1 MRHGHSLFLGFT
13 ENEEQTHLVGDV
25 IHHDDTV
32 GTTVVAGGDGS
43 KPLLACC
50 VPLSKAP
57 LKQHM
62 SVTASTQ
69 IQRSKSLTMNLIDVQ
84 QQHKGWLKHQSA
96 FLLVGGL

>member
-1 MRHGHSLFLGFT
+1 MIEPTQQQSILGFVVGQLSRHGHSLFLRFT

-32 GTTVVAGGDGS
+32 GTAVVAGGDGS
-43 KPLLACC
+43 KPLLACR

-57 LKQHM
+57 LKQHT

-69 IQRSKSLTMNLIDVQ
+69 IQRCKSLSSRMA
-84 QQHKGWLKHQSA
+84 G
-96 FLLVGGL
+96 